1 MSAQQN
7 GRDFE
12 NKIHKLLLKT
22 KLPVLREMDI
32 KHKFGQNISGIDHM
46 IEFSNICLCFQDK
59 HQKTSISNAQVGCE
73 FASKIAPSVRHLS
86 QTNSVGHFITC
97 VNNVSDILQKKCIG
111 IFISI
116 IDFSN
121 IAIQQIELENNKQK
135 NEFNII
141 YDNNYVYLMKKI
153 LFYFYSNG
161 IWMYD
166 GEDCMMIY

>member
-12 NKIHKLLLKT
+12 NKIHKLLSKT
-22 KLPVLREMDI
+22 KLPVLREIDI
-32 KHKFGQNISGIDHM
+32 KQKFGQNISGIDHM
-46 IEFSNICLCFQDK
+46 IEISNICLCFQDK
-59 HQKTSISNAQVGCE
+59 HQKTSISNVQ
-73 FASKIAPSVRHLS
+73 
-86 QTNSVGHFITC
+86 VGHFITC
-97 VNNVSDILQKKCIG
+97 VNNISDILQKKCIG
-111 IFISI
+111 IFISN

-121 IAIQQIELENNKQK
+121 IAIQEIEIENIKNK

-141 YDNNYVYLMKKI
+141 YDNKYVDLMKKI
-153 LFYFYSNG
+153 LFYFYSIG

>member
-22 KLPVLREMDI
+22 KLQVLREIDI
-32 KHKFGQNISGIDHM
+32 KQKFGQNISGIDHF
-46 IEFSNICLCFQDK
+46 IEFYNFCLCFQDK
-59 HQKTSISNAQVGCE
+59 YQKTSISNAQVG
-73 FASKIAPSVRHLS
+73 
-86 QTNSVGHFITC
+86 HFITC
-97 VNNVSDILQKKCIG
+97 VNNISDILHKKCIG
-111 IFISI
+111 IFISN
-116 IDFSN
+116 IDLSSVSK
-121 IAIQQIELENNKQK
+121 QQIELENNKQK

-141 YDNNYVYLMKKI
+141 FDNNYVELMRKI
-153 LFYFYSNG
+153 LYYFYSNG